1 RVSTPSVAR
10 PSASTMRFVTR
21 PRVGLS
27 PTRPLHDAG
36 TRIDPPPSPAS
47 AIGAIPAPTAM
58 PDPLDDPPGVW
69 AGFHGLRDV
78 PSVSFSVKGSVPNSE
93 VVVFP
98 RGTKPA
104 SRSRW
109 TTGSDVVAGPG
120 SAPAEPWD
128 VGQPATS

>member
-1 RVSTPSVAR
+1 G
-10 PSASTMRFVTR
+10 F
-21 PRVGLS
+21 S
-27 PTRPLHDAG
+27 PTRPVHDAG

-47 AIGAIPAPTAM
+47 AIGAIPALTAM

-78 PSVSFSVKGSVPNSE
+78 PRASLSVKGSVPNSE

-98 RGTKPA
+98 RVTKPA
-104 SRSRW
+104 SRRRW
-109 TTGSDVVAGPG
+109 TTGSDAGAAPR
-120 SAPAEPWD
+120 SAPAEPYD